1 MLYVLGIILCLSIL
15 FGGIK
20 LALKLT
26 WKLTKFVLVLVFLP
40 LIIAAVLL
48 GGLFML
54 AIPVLI
60 IVGLVAVVASLSK
73 ELVA

>member
-1 MLYVLGIILCLSIL
+1 MLYLLGIIFCISIL

-26 WKLTKFVLVLVFLP
+26 WKFAKFLLFLVFLP
-40 LIIAAVLL
+40 LIIVAVLL

>member
-1 MLYVLGIILCLSIL
+1 MLYVLGIIFCISIL